1 MAQQPFI
8 FKGEMTLVNVLA
20 LQSSDVAAI
29 GTALKQKR
37 EISPVLS
44 RGPIILDCQGI
55 SAECQNID
63 LKMLADVI
71 READFIPV
79 GLRNFPEE
87 FSEQAAQAGW
97 AILRP
102 GAAARSTQTS
112 IPVEIT
118 PTPPVINSVT
128 NPVQSHLVL
137 VDKPVRSGQQVCAL
151 QGDIVVLQHTSA
163 GSELLAAGS
172 VHVYGSLRGR
182 VLAGILGDTQARIFC
197 QKLEAELVAIAGRYR
212 LLDEVDTPL
221 KGRPAMIYLNGEK
234 LVIDPMF

>member
-44 RGPIILDCQGI
+44 RGPIIVDCQGI

-63 LKMLADVI
+63 LKILADVI

-97 AILRP
+97 AMLRP
-102 GAAARSTQTS
+102 GAVARSTQTS

-118 PTPPVINSVT
+118 PTQALT

-182 VLAGILGDTQARIFC
+182 VLAGVLGDTQARIFC

-221 KGRPAMIYLNGEK
+221 KGRPAMIYLSGEK
-234 LVIDPMF
+234 LVIDSMF

>member
-1 MAQQPFI
+1 MVQQPFV

-20 LQSSDVAAI
+20 LQSSEVEAI
-29 GTALKQKR
+29 GAALKQKR
-37 EISPVLS
+37 EVSPVLS
-44 RGPIILDCQGI
+44 RGPIIVDCQGI
-55 SAECQNID
+55 QTDCQNID
-63 LKMLADVI
+63 LKLLADVI

-79 GLRNFPEE
+79 GLRNFPEDLTYKAVE
-87 FSEQAAQAGW
+87 AGW

-102 GAAARSTQTS
+102 GAVARAPQAAS
-112 IPVEIT
+112 IPVEML
-118 PTPPVINSVT
+118 PTKSNNHPAQP
-128 NPVQSHLVL
+128 HLVL
-137 VDKPVRSGQQVCAL
+137 VDKPVRSGQQICAL
-151 QGDIVVLQHTSA
+151 EGDIVVLQHTSA

-221 KGRPAMIYLNGEK
+221 KGRPAMIYLSGEK

>member
-1 MAQQPFI
+1 MAKQPFL

-20 LQSSDVAAI
+20 LQSSNAEAI
-29 GTALKQKR
+29 GMALKQKR
-37 EISPVLS
+37 ETSPVLS
-44 RGPIILDCQGI
+44 KGPIIVDCQGI

-63 LKMLADVI
+63 LKILADVI

-79 GLRNFPEE
+79 GLRNFPDELVGN
-87 FSEQAAQAGW
+87 AIDAGW

-102 GAAARSTQTS
+102 SAATKASQPT

-118 PTPPVINSVT
+118 PDKSLTSKAA
-128 NPVQSHLVL
+128 QSHLL
-137 VDKPVRSGQQVCAL
+137 LIDKPVRSGQQVCSL
-151 QGDIVVLQHTSA
+151 EGDIVVLQHTSA
-163 GSELLAAGS
+163 GSELLSAGS

-182 VLAGILGDTQARIFC
+182 VLAGVLGDTSARIFC

-221 KGRPAMIYLNGEK
+221 KGRPAMIYLSGEK

>member
-44 RGPIILDCQGI
+44 RGPIIVDCQGI

-63 LKMLADVI
+63 LKILADVI

-87 FSEQAAQAGW
+87 FSDQAAQAGW

-102 GAAARSTQTS
+102 GAVARSTQTS

-118 PTPPVINSVT
+118 PTQALT

-182 VLAGILGDTQARIFC
+182 VLAGVLGDTQARIFC

-221 KGRPAMIYLNGEK
+221 KGRPAMIYLSGEK
-234 LVIDPMF
+234 LVIDSMF

>member
-20 LQSSDVAAI
+20 LQSSDVEAI
-29 GTALKQKR
+29 GSALKQKR
-37 EISPVLS
+37 ELSPVLS
-44 RGPIILDCQGI
+44 RGPIIVDCQGI

-63 LKMLADVI
+63 LKVLADVI

-79 GLRNFPEE
+79 GLRNFPEDLID
-87 FSEQAAQAGW
+87 QAVQAGW

-102 GAAARSTQTS
+102 GAVARTSQTA
-112 IPVEIT
+112 IPVEIIPPKVAAS
-118 PTPPVINSVT
+118 PTPA
-128 NPVQSHLVL
+128 HLVL

-221 KGRPAMIYLNGEK
+221 KGHPAMIYLSGEK

>member
-1 MAQQPFI
+1 MTQQPFI

-20 LQSSDVAAI
+20 LQSSDVEAI
-29 GTALKQKR
+29 GVALKQKR

-44 RGPIILDCQGI
+44 RGPIIVDCQGI
-55 SAECQNID
+55 SADCQNID
-63 LKMLADVI
+63 LKVLADVI

-79 GLRNFPEE
+79 GLRNFPEHLI
-87 FSEQAAQAGW
+87 EQAMQSGW
-97 AILRP
+97 ATLRP
-102 GAAARSTQTS
+102 GAVARSSQTS
-112 IPVEIT
+112 IPVDM
-118 PTPPVINSVT
+118 TPPKPAT
-128 NPVQSHLVL
+128 NPAQPHMVL
-137 VDKPVRSGQQVCAL
+137 VDKPVRSGQQICAL
-151 QGDIVVLQHTSA
+151 EGDIVVLQHTSA

-221 KGRPAMIYLNGEK
+221 KSRPAMIYLNGEK